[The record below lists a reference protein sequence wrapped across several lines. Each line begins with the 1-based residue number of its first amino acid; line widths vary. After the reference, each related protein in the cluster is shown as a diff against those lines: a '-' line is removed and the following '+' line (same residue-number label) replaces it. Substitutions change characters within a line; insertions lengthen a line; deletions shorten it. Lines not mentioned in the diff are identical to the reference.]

1 MSIAKI
7 DNKDEAQQLT
17 TLVRP
22 YNDVIAINTDAHFI
36 DSRQGNDVTGVP
48 L

>member
-1 MSIAKI
+1 MFIAKI
-7 DNKDEAQQLT
+7 DNKDETQQLT
-17 TLVRP
+17 TLVCP
-22 YNDVIAINTDAHFI
+22 CNDVIAINTDTHFI